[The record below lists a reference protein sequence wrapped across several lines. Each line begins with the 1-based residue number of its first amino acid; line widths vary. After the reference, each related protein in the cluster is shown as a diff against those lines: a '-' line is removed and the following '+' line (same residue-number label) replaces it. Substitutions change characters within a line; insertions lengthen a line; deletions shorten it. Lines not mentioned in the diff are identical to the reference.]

1 MRPGAPGAFRL
12 GLLLVWLVSGSRPAA
27 ADAHGDLT
35 LETLMERMG
44 ATPGVVA
51 EFSERKEV
59 ALLNAPLSVEGIL
72 YFVPPDRMVRRTR
85 RPSVSVLTLDGE
97 RMRFRDEAGGD
108 DFDLSASPEARHF
121 VDNFI
126 VLFNGDLDGLRERYR
141 VDFEATGARWRLGL
155 VPRRSPVRDF
165 IASITLRGDG
175 AALQEMVMV
184 ETDGDRTTTV
194 FGASDVAHRFS
205 PEEIH
210 ALFSSGASPPTGSS
224 ASKAR
229 PDR

>member
-1 MRPGAPGAFRL
+1 MRSGAWGPA
-12 GLLLVWLVSGSRPAA
+12 LLLALLVAVAGSRLAA
-27 ADAHGDLT
+27 ADAHADLT

-51 EFSERKEV
+51 EFTERKEV
-59 ALLNAPLSVEGIL
+59 ALLKAPLSVEGVL

-85 RPSVSVLTLDGE
+85 RPSVSVLTLDGD

-108 DFDLSASPEARHF
+108 DFDLSASPEARQF
-121 VDNFI
+121 VDGFI

-141 VDFEATGARWRLGL
+141 VDFEATGARWQLGL
-155 VPRRSPVRDF
+155 APRRSPVRDF
-165 IASITLRGDG
+165 IASITLRGEG
-175 AALQEMVMV
+175 ATLQEMVLV

-205 PEEIH
+205 REELH
-210 ALFSSGASPPTGSS
+210 ALFSTGALPPTGAS
-224 ASKAR
+224 ASPAR